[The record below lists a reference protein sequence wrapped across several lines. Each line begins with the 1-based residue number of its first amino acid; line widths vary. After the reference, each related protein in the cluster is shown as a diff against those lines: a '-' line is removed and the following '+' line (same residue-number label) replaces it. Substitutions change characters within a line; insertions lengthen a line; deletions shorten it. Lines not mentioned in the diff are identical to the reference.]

1 MGSPHNRRI
10 YSDTTLFSL
19 ELAMRDV
26 WEVLKAHAPR
36 SDWDKDPGLQNALAE
51 MMLDLV
57 DFGRDRSTR
66 APQQDARELQL
77 QAAAVGD
84 GPAKRLKQAG

>member
-1 MGSPHNRRI
+1 MEGLKMGSPHNRRI

-36 SDWDKDPGLQNALAE
+36 SDWENVPELQNVLAE

-57 DFGRDRSTR
+57 DSGVTDPHELRSKTLENFNFKP
-66 APQQDARELQL
+66 PQ
-77 QAAAVGD
+77 
-84 GPAKRLKQAG
+84 

>member
-19 ELAMRDV
+19 ELAMRNV
-26 WEVLKAHAPR
+26 CEVLKDHAPR
-36 SDWDKDPGLQNALAE
+36 SDWDKDPGLQKAFAE

-57 DFGRDRSTR
+57 DSGVTDPQRLRSKTL
-66 APQQDARELQL
+66 ELQL
-77 QAAAVGD
+77 QK
-84 GPAKRLKQAG
+84 PPQ